1 MGGEQRRVEV
11 GGRRGRATAKNGIRS
26 GRRSRYRAFSSR
38 RLKPR
43 ALKILQYKP
52 LIKQVLV
59 PQENCLINSLFYMYK
74 VIIVSRE
81 TLFYNQ
87 ICLINGCFRQRHIL
101 PHNDEGHLAL
111 GWVDGRVVRLPT
123 FVVYLSARFHFMT

>member
-1 MGGEQRRVEV
+1 MVVHGRLQSIQQSQVE
-11 GGRRGRATAKNGIRS
+11 AKS
-26 GRRSRYRAFSSR
+26 PQ
-38 RLKPR
+38 K
-43 ALKILQYKP
+43 LQYKP

-101 PHNDEGHLAL
+101 PHNDEGH
-111 GWVDGRVVRLPT
+111 
-123 FVVYLSARFHFMT
+123 